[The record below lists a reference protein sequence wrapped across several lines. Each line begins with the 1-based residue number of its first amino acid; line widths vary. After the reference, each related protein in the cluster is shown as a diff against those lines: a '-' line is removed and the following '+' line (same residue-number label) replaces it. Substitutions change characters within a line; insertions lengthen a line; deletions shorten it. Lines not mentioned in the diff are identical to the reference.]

1 MECTGQAIATMWQE
15 ANFEHVV
22 IELLMFLSRLA
33 LKVTPR
39 SHECEYV
46 SPRNG
51 EILKIAKVN
60 SEGVANGLCFLEL
73 Y

>member
-15 ANFEHVV
+15 ANFEYIA
-22 IELLMFLSRLA
+22 IELLMFLRRLA
-33 LKVTPR
+33 LKVTPH
-39 SHECEYV
+39 SHECEYG

-60 SEGVANGLCFLEL
+60 SAGVADGLCFFEL
-73 Y
+73 C